1 MEFQVKVWKQ
11 LLLTWQKKT
20 LKIDADKFILKK
32 IKSKKPEK
40 SSEDKSYSLINAVI
54 VDKSKINDNLILI
67 ASSSYKIH
75 IKPQN
80 KEEKDK
86 IIIRLEE
93 IIKKYSSKNAFSEEY
108 KMNNLELLKDYNNNI
123 SPFKGLLYNLNNIQ
137 YLLIEI
143 SKKLDNFKNLIQNKG
158 SSAEYMTVHN
168 NLCTIKEEMKK
179 QIDNIMVSIFDYH
192 DLLEGKNDIDFN
204 IKKEN
209 DEENLVE
216 NNLDS
221 FRNSIINNNEIEENK
236 KEKINNKNIIS
247 IYKIYKNPS
256 KNPYYFLSNI
266 ISDFYDPNYNYNTR
280 KSLKSKIKV
289 PENLVKEMMANITK
303 KQSAPI
309 YFNEPIS
316 VGQKQCE
323 KFYYLDLLNKAA
335 RESQK
340 EMQICYVAS
349 FIVGEIFMSLG
360 RSLKPFN
367 PIIGET
373 YEYINNKKKFRFYSE
388 QVSHTPQINAYIGE
402 TPDFA
407 YYGDTLNSTS
417 FKFFKGGLELTFK
430 NKIHIY
436 LKRTNDYYTFNY
448 PSLCVKGLLKPPLY
462 NDYYGTTIIQNK
474 NEPCYKC
481 ELKFIEESWSPN
493 SLGFF
498 EGEVY
503 GQNND
508 IIYLLKGNWKDEIF
522 MTDKN
527 GENKKIL
534 LKLNKDL
541 KYLKNNSE
549 NYSLP
554 EFCYELNYM
563 NKNLEKNLPLNDS
576 RFRKDI
582 KLLEEGNDLDK
593 AQGYKLKYEE
603 KQRKELNNDKHQILF
618 FNEMIDEETE
628 DKYYIPNGNYWKSKK
643 LKELKNNANSQIF
656 DINNYI

>member
-1 MEFQVKVWKQ
+1 MEYQVKVWKQ
-11 LLLTWQKKT
+11 LLLTWQKKIM
-20 LKIDADKFILKK
+20 KIEEDKFILKK
-32 IKSKKPEK
+32 LKSKT
-40 SSEDKSYSLINAVI
+40 SEDKSYSLKNAVI
-54 VDKSKINDNLILI
+54 IDKSKINDNVILI
-67 ASSSYKIH
+67 VSSSYKIH
-75 IKPQN
+75 LKPQN

-86 IIIRLEE
+86 IIIKLEE

-108 KMNNLELLKDYNNNI
+108 QINNLELLKNYNNNTT
-123 SPFKGLLYNLNNIQ
+123 PFKGLLYNLNNIQ

-179 QIDNIMVSIFDYH
+179 QIDNIMVSVFDYH
-192 DLLEGKNDIDFN
+192 DLIEGKDNIDLN

-209 DEENLVE
+209 EEDNLAESTIDNIKNSVISNSE
-216 NNLDS
+216 N
-221 FRNSIINNNEIEENK
+221 EELK
-236 KEKINNKNIIS
+236 KEKINNTNIIS
-247 IYKIYKNPS
+247 FYKIYKNPS

-266 ISDFYDPNYNYNTR
+266 ISDFYDPNFNFNTR
-280 KSLKSKIKV
+280 KGLKNKIKI
-289 PENLVKEMMANITK
+289 PENIVKEMMANITK

-316 VGQKQCE
+316 IGQKQCE

-335 RESQK
+335 KETKK
-340 EMQICYVAS
+340 EMQLCYIAS
-349 FIVGEIFMSLG
+349 FIIGEIFLSLG
-360 RSLKPFN
+360 RSLKPFS

-388 QVSHTPQINAYIGE
+388 QVSHNPQINAYIGE

-417 FKFFKGGLELTFK
+417 FKFFKGGLELSLK
-430 NKIHIY
+430 NKNNIY
-436 LKRTNDYYTFNY
+436 LKRTNDHYIFNF

-474 NEPCYKC
+474 NEPYYKC

-503 GQNND
+503 GKNND
-508 IIYLLKGNWKDEIF
+508 IVYLLKGNWKKEIY

-534 LKLNKDL
+534 LKLNQNL
-541 KYLKNNSE
+541 NYLKNNSE

-593 AQGYKLKYEE
+593 AQNYKLKYEE
-603 KQRKELNNDKHQILF
+603 KQRKELDNDKHQILF

-628 DKYYIPNGNYWKSKK
+628 EKYYIPNGNYWKFKK
-643 LKELKNNANSQIF
+643 LKELKNNINSQIF
-656 DINNYI
+656 DISNYI